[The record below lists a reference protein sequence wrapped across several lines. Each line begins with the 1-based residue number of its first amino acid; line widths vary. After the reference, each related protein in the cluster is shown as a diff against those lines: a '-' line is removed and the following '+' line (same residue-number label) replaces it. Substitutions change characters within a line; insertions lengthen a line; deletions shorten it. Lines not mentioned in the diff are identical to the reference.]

1 MTKPISHE
9 QREEIQKYLDM
20 PTEHGFMI
28 HAKPAKELVKT
39 LLSSEQAWREEA
51 QLQYKL
57 FNDEIEVSRK
67 WREENKLFGKLLER
81 YQIDGVERAVEISE
95 LKGQLNQAVEVLKE
109 IGSIVSQDQKAIEA
123 SRKANEFLFLLSSLS
138 QGTEGSHESNNNNS
152 ALGDTYSDR

>member
-9 QREEIQKYLDM
+9 QREEIQKALKQNDKSRDKKSTLYR
-20 PTEHGFMI
+20 I
-28 HAKPAKELVKT
+28 YIIR
-39 LLSSEQAWREEA
+39 LLSSEQAWEKEA

-95 LKGQLNQAVEVLKE
+95 LKGQLKQAMEVLKE
-109 IGSIVSQDQKAIEA
+109 IGSIVSQDQKSIEA